1 MVEAL
6 LEDKMSLQ
14 RIKLTRHFTQVRRR
28 KPVHNV
34 QKSTLHIIFQDLLQF
49 KDEAKPG
56 GEAEV
61 EADPGVDQ
69 NVRILNSII
78 EEVGSMSG
86 DNSVDGLVFCS

>member
-28 KPVHNV
+28 KPVV

-86 DNSVDGLVFCS
+86 GNSVDGLVFCSL

>member
-1 MVEAL
+1 M
-6 LEDKMSLQ
+6 
-14 RIKLTRHFTQVRRR
+14 
-28 KPVHNV
+28 
-34 QKSTLHIIFQDLLQF
+34 HIIFQDLLQF

-61 EADPGVDQ
+61 ETDPGVDQ

-86 DNSVDGLVFCS
+86 DNRIVWMDLCPVVSNPPFIQEVRSP

>member
-6 LEDKMSLQ
+6 LEDKISLQ

-34 QKSTLHIIFQDLLQF
+34 LCSLHIMFQDLLQF

-56 GEAEV
+56 GEAKV
-61 EADPGVDQ
+61 ETDPGVDQ

-86 DNSVDGLVFCS
+86 GNSVDGLVFCSL

>member
-1 MVEAL
+1 M
-6 LEDKMSLQ
+6 
-14 RIKLTRHFTQVRRR
+14 
-28 KPVHNV
+28 
-34 QKSTLHIIFQDLLQF
+34 FQDLLQF

-56 GEAEV
+56 GEAEA

-86 DNSVDGLVFCS
+86 DNNLDGLVFCSL

>member
-14 RIKLTRHFTQVRRR
+14 RIKLTRHFTQVRQ
-28 KPVHNV
+28 KESMKISDV
-34 QKSTLHIIFQDLLQF
+34 QTIIFQDLLQF

-61 EADPGVDQ
+61 ETDPVVDQ

-86 DNSVDGLVFCS
+86 DNSVDVL